1 MPIFAVEFIQKILK
15 IHKNMSVLSIT
26 FHCTKDRLEE
36 WENYIDETLV
46 LMTEN
51 LMDVSKYILSEVH
64 SDFIEEGKN
73 YNLLLIFDNNGLRED
88 FIKSELLNISERI
101 EKKFGQEVMVFNTF
115 LNPKKTR
122 L

>member
-1 MPIFAVEFIQKILK
+1 
-15 IHKNMSVLSIT
+15 MSVLSIT
-26 FHCTKDRLEE
+26 FHCTKDNLEE

-51 LMDVSKYILSEVH
+51 LMDVNKYILSEVH
-64 SDFIEEGKN
+64 SDFIDEGKN
-73 YNLLLIFDNNGLRED
+73 YNLLLIFDTNELRED

-115 LNPKKTR
+115 LNPKKSR

>member
-1 MPIFAVEFIQKILK
+1 
-15 IHKNMSVLSIT
+15 MSVLSIT
-26 FHCTKDRLEE
+26 FHCTKDNLEE

-51 LMDVSKYILSEVH
+51 LMDVEKYILSEVH

-73 YNLLLIFDNNGLRED
+73 YNLLLIFENDGLRED

-101 EKKFGQEVMVFNTF
+101 EKKFGQEVMIFNTF
-115 LNPKKTR
+115 LNPKKSR

>member
-1 MPIFAVEFIQKILK
+1 
-15 IHKNMSVLSIT
+15 MSVLSIT
-26 FHCTKDRLEE
+26 FHCTKDNLEE

-51 LMDVSKYILSEVH
+51 LMDVDKYILSEVH

-73 YNLLLIFDNNGLRED
+73 YNLLLIFDNDELRED
-88 FIKSELLNISERI
+88 FIQSELLNISERI
-101 EKKFGQEVMVFNTF
+101 EKKFGQGVMIFSTF
-115 LNPKKTR
+115 LNPKKSR

>member
-1 MPIFAVEFIQKILK
+1 
-15 IHKNMSVLSIT
+15 MSVLSIT
-26 FHCTKDRLEE
+26 FHCTKNNLEE

-51 LMDVSKYILSEVH
+51 LMDVNKYILSEVH
-64 SDFIEEGKN
+64 SDYIDEGKN
-73 YNLLLIFDNNGLRED
+73 YNLLLVFDSHQLRED
-88 FIKSELLNISERI
+88 FVQSELKNIAERV
-101 EKKFGQEVMVFNTF
+101 EAKFGTEVMIFNTL

>member
-1 MPIFAVEFIQKILK
+1 
-15 IHKNMSVLSIT
+15 MSVLSIT
-26 FHCTKDRLEE
+26 FHCTKDNLEE

-51 LMDVSKYILSEVH
+51 LMDVEKYILSEVH

-73 YNLLLIFDNNGLRED
+73 YNLLLIFDNDELRED

-101 EKKFGQEVMVFNTF
+101 EKKFGQEVMIFNTF
-115 LNPKKTR
+115 LNPKKSR